1 LFSYGL
7 TSSAASTQRSDSV
20 SDRDAGLIST
30 DAKDLKVSLRISQR
44 SQTTAEE
51 PRETERGQKR
61 ERRREGE
68 TQRMA
73 SEETGGKKLR
83 WLAHTLYCRCFRKKD
98 GERKDGENKPNSFLT
113 VLAKNKRRK
122 LQRTQDRISNIS
134 TQEFKLEVGLN
145 RLLWLSLPHKTWLK

>member
-1 LFSYGL
+1 MRRKVRRSPTHHPLPCFVFFLFHFPHAPSNFESSLLLFINFKVFHQYLWSLKHHKQASESVCSLQAERRNSSTKQHISPHCLFSYGL

-61 ERRREGE
+61 ERRRD
-68 TQRMA
+68 A
-73 SEETGGKKLR
+73 
-83 WLAHTLYCRCFRKKD
+83 KD
-98 GERKDGENKPNSFLT
+98 GVGGDG
-113 VLAKNKRRK
+113 R
-122 LQRTQDRISNIS
+122 
-134 TQEFKLEVGLN
+134 
-145 RLLWLSLPHKTWLK
+145 